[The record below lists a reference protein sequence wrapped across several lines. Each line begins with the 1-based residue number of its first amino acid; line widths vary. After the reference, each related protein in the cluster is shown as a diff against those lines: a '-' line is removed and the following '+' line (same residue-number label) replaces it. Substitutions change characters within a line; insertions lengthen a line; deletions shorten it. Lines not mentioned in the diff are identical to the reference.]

1 MKKNFFLILK
11 IVISVGILYFL
22 FRGMD
27 LNAFVETVSKIKPI
41 SIVIAVVVI
50 FTIQCISTLRWKLLL
65 KKDFDASYF
74 KLFSMY
80 LIGMFFNNFL
90 PTLVGGDLIKTYYL
104 YKQTGKG
111 SVALASI
118 FLDRYAGFTALIFNT
133 VIALIFGYYLLEGT
147 GLMGFFLILVAGYVC
162 ASLVIWVDFM
172 HRWAMSIMSKIHMY
186 GINHKIDEFYK
197 VLMGYKGHMMA
208 FYKAFGL
215 SIIIQAGVV
224 LAYFALGWGIGM
236 KLSVGYYFLF
246 VPLATVA
253 SMVPISLAGLGV
265 REGIFI
271 YLFTKAGASQE
282 EALSLSL
289 LFFFATLIVSVLG
302 GIEYVRIGGKKAM
315 EGSEDMEVSMDTN
328 D

>member
-1 MKKNFFLILK
+1 MKSIFTTLLK
-11 IVISVGILYFL
+11 IVISLGILYFL

-27 LNAFVETVSKIKPI
+27 FNAFVETIKAIKPI
-41 SIVIAVVVI
+41 SIVAAVLIVLV
-50 FTIQCISTLRWKLLL
+50 IQCVSSLRWQILL
-65 KKDFDASYF
+65 KKDFDAPYL
-74 KLFSMY
+74 KLLSMY

-133 VIALIFGYYLLEGT
+133 VIALIFGHYLLEGT
-147 GLMGFFLILVAGYVC
+147 GFISFFLILVVGFIC

-172 HRWAMSIMSKIHMY
+172 HRWAMTVMSKVHMY
-186 GINHKIDEFYK
+186 GINHKIDEFYE
-197 VLMGYKGHMMA
+197 VLMGYKGHMVG

-215 SIIIQAGVV
+215 SILVQGGVV
-224 LAYFALGWGIGM
+224 IAYFILGWGIGM
-236 KLSVGYYFLF
+236 DVSIGYFFLF
-246 VPLATVA
+246 IPLATVA

-271 YLFTKAGASQE
+271 YLFTRIGVSQV

-289 LFFFATLIVSVLG
+289 LFFFVTLIISIIG
-302 GIEYVRIGGKKAM
+302 GIEYVRIGGKKAVKG
-315 EGSEDMEVSMDTN
+315 ESMSKDLGTA

>member
-1 MKKNFFLILK
+1 MKKNLSILIK

-27 LNAFVETVSKIKPI
+27 MGAFVETIKAIKPI
-41 SIVIAVVVI
+41 SIVAAIVLI
-50 FTIQCISTLRWKLLL
+50 LCIQCISSLRWQILL
-65 KKDFDASYF
+65 KKDFDAPYF
-74 KLFSMY
+74 KLLSMY

-133 VIALIFGYYLLEGT
+133 VIALIFGHYLLKGT
-147 GLMGFFLILVAGYVC
+147 GFISFFLILVAGYIC

-197 VLMGYKGHMMA
+197 VLMGYKGHMVG

-215 SIIIQAGVV
+215 SILVQAGVV
-224 LAYFALGWGIGM
+224 VAYFILGWGIGM
-236 KLSVGYYFLF
+236 DVSIGYFFLF
-246 VPLATVA
+246 IPLATVA

-271 YLFTKAGASQE
+271 YLFTKIGVSQV

-289 LFFFATLIVSVLG
+289 LFFFATLLVSVLG
-302 GIEYVRIGGKKAM
+302 GIEYVRIGGKKAVEV
-315 EGSEDMEVSMDTN
+315 EGMPEDVGAIE
-328 D
+328 

>member
-1 MKKNFFLILK
+1 MKTHFFTVLK
-11 IVISVGILYFL
+11 IVISLAILFFL

-27 LNAFVETVSKIKPI
+27 LDAFLKTISKIKPI
-41 SIVIAVVVI
+41 SIIVVVSMI
-50 FTIQCISTLRWKLLL
+50 FSIQCVSSLRWQILL
-65 KKDFDASYF
+65 KKDFDAPYL
-74 KLFSMY
+74 KLLSMY

-133 VIALIFGYYLLEGT
+133 TIALIFGHFLLEGT
-147 GLMGFFLILVAGYVC
+147 GLIGFFLILIAGFIF

-172 HRWAMSIMSKIHMY
+172 HRWAMSIMSKIHLY
-186 GINHKIDEFYK
+186 GINHKIDDFYK
-197 VLMGYKGHMMA
+197 VLMGYKGHMVG

-215 SIIIQAGVV
+215 AILVQAGVV
-224 LAYFALGWGIGM
+224 IAYFILGWGIGM
-236 KLSVGYYFLF
+236 KVPLGYFFLF

-271 YLFTKAGASQE
+271 FLFHKGWCRPGGGA
-282 EALSLSL
+282 
-289 LFFFATLIVSVLG
+289 
-302 GIEYVRIGGKKAM
+302 
-315 EGSEDMEVSMDTN
+315 
-328 D
+328 

>member
-1 MKKNFFLILK
+1 MKKNFLIVLK
-11 IVISVGILYFL
+11 IVISLGILYIL

-27 LNAFVETVSKIKPI
+27 LNAFLETISKLKPLSII
-41 SIVIAVVVI
+41 SVVVMI
-50 FTIQCISTLRWKLLL
+50 FIIQCISSLRWQILL
-65 KKDFDASYF
+65 KKDFDAAYL
-74 KLFSMY
+74 KLLSMY

-118 FLDRYAGFTALIFNT
+118 FLDRYTGFSALIFNT
-133 VIALIFGYYLLEGT
+133 VIALIFGHFLLEGT
-147 GLMGFFLILVAGYVC
+147 GLMGFFIILIIGYFC

-172 HRWAMSIMSKIHMY
+172 HRWAMAIMSKIHMY
-186 GINHKIDEFYK
+186 GINEKIDAFYK
-197 VLMGYKGHMMA
+197 VLMGYKGHLPGL
-208 FYKAFGL
+208 FKAFGL
-215 SIIIQAGVV
+215 SILVQAGVV
-224 LAYFALGWGIGM
+224 IAYFIIAWGIGM
-236 KLSVGYYFLF
+236 SVPLGYFFLF

-271 YLFTKAGASQE
+271 FLFTKAGASME

-289 LFFFATLIVSVLG
+289 LFFFATLLVSVLG
-302 GIEYVRIGGKKAM
+302 GIEYVRIGGKKVM
-315 EGSEDMEVSMDTN
+315 DVPEDLEMAD
-328 D
+328 

>member
-1 MKKNFFLILK
+1 MKKNFFVLLK
-11 IVISVGILYFL
+11 IAISLGILYFL

-27 LNAFVETVSKIKPI
+27 LDAFLETISRIKPI
-41 SIVIAVVVI
+41 SIVAAVILILV
-50 FTIQCISTLRWKLLL
+50 IQCISTLRWKILL
-65 KKDFDASYF
+65 KKDFDVPYL
-74 KLFSMY
+74 KLLSMY

-118 FLDRYAGFTALIFNT
+118 FLDRYAGLTALIFNT
-133 VIALIFGYYLLEGT
+133 IIAMIFGHFLLEGT
-147 GLMGFFLILVAGYVC
+147 GLIGFFLIMVGGFIF
-162 ASLVIWVDFM
+162 ASLIIWVDFM

-197 VLMGYKGHMMA
+197 VLMGYKGHMLG

-215 SIIIQAGVV
+215 SILVQAGVV
-224 LAYFALGWGIGM
+224 IAYFILAWGIGM
-236 KLSVGYYFLF
+236 KVSIGYFFLF

-271 YLFTKAGASQE
+271 FLFTKAGAAQE
-282 EALSLSL
+282 EALSISL
-289 LFFFATLIVSVLG
+289 LFFFVTLLISVLG
-302 GIEYVRIGGKKAM
+302 GIQYVRIGGKKAM
-315 EGSEDMEVSMDTN
+315 EIDDEMVMTD
-328 D
+328 